1 MFAIWWL
8 EAVVGLALAGLGP
21 PPTQQTEIRLPAP
34 QRDGKVSLERCLAT
48 RRSVRAFRDA
58 PLGLA
63 EVSQLL
69 WAAQGIT
76 GGDRLRTAPSAG
88 ALYPLE
94 VYLVAGRVEGLEAG
108 IYKYRPERHALVRRR
123 SGDHRRSLAGA
134 ALGQESLAEAPVT
147 VLLAGV
153 VARTAKRY
161 GDRAERY
168 MHMEAGHAGQN
179 ICLQAVALGLGSVPI
194 GAFRDGQLKRAAA
207 LEDEE
212 APLYL
217 FPVGRPRSAARS
229 VPRR

>member
-1 MFAIWWL
+1 MLTIWWL
-8 EAVVGLALAGLGP
+8 EVVVGLALAGIGP
-21 PPTQQTEIRLPAP
+21 ASAAAQETEIRLPAP

-48 RRSVRAFRDA
+48 RRSVRSFRDA
-58 PLGLA
+58 PLGLV
-63 EVSQLL
+63 EVGQLL

-108 IYKYRPERHALVRRR
+108 IYKYRPERQALVRRAG
-123 SGDHRRSLAGA
+123 GDRRRAIARA
-134 ALGQESLAEAPVT
+134 ALGQESVAEAPVT
-147 VLLAGV
+147 ILIAGV
-153 VARTAKRY
+153 VSRTARRY

-179 ICLQAVALGLGSVPI
+179 ICLQAVALGLASVPV
-194 GAFRDGQLKRAAA
+194 GAFRDDELKRAAA
-207 LEDEE
+207 LDGEE

-217 FPVGRPRSAARS
+217 FPVGRPR
-229 VPRR
+229 

>member
-1 MFAIWWL
+1 MWTTWWL
-8 EAVVGLALAGLGP
+8 EALVGLALAGVNPAP
-21 PPTQQTEIRLPAP
+21 PAAQETEIRLPAP
-34 QRDGKVSLERCLAT
+34 QRDGKVSLERCLAS
-48 RRSVRAFRDA
+48 RRSVRSFRDA
-58 PLGLA
+58 SLSLG

-76 GGDRLRTAPSAG
+76 GGDRFRTAPSAG

-108 IYKYRPERHALVRRR
+108 IYKYRPERHALVRRAA
-123 SGDHRRSLAGA
+123 GDHRRSVAQT
-134 ALGQESLAEAPVT
+134 ALGQESVAQAPVT
-147 VLLAGV
+147 VLIAGV

-194 GAFRDGQLKRAAA
+194 GAFRDGDLKRAAGV
-207 LEDEE
+207 EGDE

-217 FPVGRPRSAARS
+217 FPVGRPR
-229 VPRR
+229 